1 VIFRIPQITH
11 HSAVLFRTV
20 RSAFYFPHSAFRNS
34 AFYRYPPAIKAW
46 FGVDNGN
53 IILSTVINRISMF
66 RICRLWSPAD
76 ACSSSPY
83 TECVQAA
90 ARHRLGYSL
99 IEVDIVRY
107 QFITRAA
114 VYALS
119 ALTHQM
125 LPLMLYVN
133 ISVHM
138 HYIAAVRILN
148 TNKHGRD
155 AGPKKW
161 GDRVE

>member
-1 VIFRIPQITH
+1 
-11 HSAVLFRTV
+11 
-20 RSAFYFPHSAFRNS
+20 
-34 AFYRYPPAIKAW
+34 
-46 FGVDNGN
+46 
-53 IILSTVINRISMF
+53 MF
-66 RICRLWSPAD
+66 RICRLWSSAD

-90 ARHRLGYSL
+90 ARHRLGLSL

-125 LPLMLYVN
+125 LLLMLYVN

-155 AGPKKW
+155 AGPKNGGIGWNKPIC
-161 GDRVE
+161 RVSGLIGLIFFHAVSSYCTLPRLSLRPAQQ